1 MLLIRGM
8 ERVIISTEQFLE
20 LQAQYLETQTGM
32 EEIAWIGA
40 QFPGKILLVSDHP
53 ELFENG
59 EITT

>member
-1 MLLIRGM
+1 M
-8 ERVIISTEQFLE
+8 ERVIISTEQFLG
-20 LQAQYLETQTGM
+20 LQAQFLETQTGM

-53 ELFENG
+53 ELFEEG